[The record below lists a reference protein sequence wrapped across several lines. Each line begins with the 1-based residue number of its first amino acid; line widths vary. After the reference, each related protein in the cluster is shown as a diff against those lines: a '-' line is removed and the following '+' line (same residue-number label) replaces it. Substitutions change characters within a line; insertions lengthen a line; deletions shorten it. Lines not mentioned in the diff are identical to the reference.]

1 MAVPE
6 DNVSHVVVVTSVDVQ
21 TLLSVVSQ
29 VSVVSS
35 VEGNLLVNLR
45 SPWSN
50 DSSDSDSESLSLL
63 VRDGV
68 SLVGESSDGSGS
80 SVEDEPL
87 SVVLWLVVSDSQ
99 SVLVATDVLVP
110 EEGSEGSH
118 SRLDLELDVVTK
130 WLLWIVVSLLVNV
143 PGGREVVVAVVGPN
157 LSHVSVDVGVDIQA
171 ELVVE
176 LDVLSGSVVPPDLLS
191 VLTSVLSDD
200 GINSGS
206 NSVSISD
213 RDGEVSSGPGSD
225 GSSSGVE

>member
-6 DNVSHVVVVTSVDVQ
+6 DNVSHVMVVTSVDVQ

-63 VRDGV
+63 VRDGIT
-68 SLVGESSDGSGS
+68 LVGVGSDGSGS

-87 SVVLWLVVSDSQ
+87 SVVLWLVVSDSE
-99 SVLVATDVLVP
+99 SILVSTDMLMP

-130 WLLWIVVSLLVNV
+130 WLSWVVVSLLVDV
-143 PGGREVVVAVVGPN
+143 PGSREVVVAVVGPD
-157 LSHVSVDVGVDIQA
+157 LSHVSVDVRVNIKA

-191 VLTSVLSDD
+191 VLSSVLSDD
-200 GINSGS
+200 GIDSGS
-206 NSVSISD
+206 NSVSLSD
-213 RDGEVSSGPGSD
+213 GDGEVSS
-225 GSSSGVE
+225 